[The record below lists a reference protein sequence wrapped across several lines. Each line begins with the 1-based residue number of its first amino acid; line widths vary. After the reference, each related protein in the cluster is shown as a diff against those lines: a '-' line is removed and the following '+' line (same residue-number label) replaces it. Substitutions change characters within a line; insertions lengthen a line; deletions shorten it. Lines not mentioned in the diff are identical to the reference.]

1 MRISWNFKA
10 ILHYN
15 LIQTLNNMKNKNFSF
30 FEYDTIERD
39 SLKDIYDSSFPETQ
53 GKITGKDLS
62 NNGFERVVVNS
73 VDNEKGIALAET
85 SFGQTIVIDTNKE
98 EKHMRRLGFPSIE
111 IEDGHVIDV
120 VIYKDKGGSFN
131 GSISAGYEKALKKE
145 LHRSIKEEDCAYKVR
160 VKNVCNGGFMV
171 DLSGIECFLPGSLA
185 AANRIINFSDYVGKE
200 VHVMVEVYDQRRDI
214 FVVSFKKYLKK
225 IIDKEVQNL
234 SFSSRYEGTV
244 TGASNSGVF
253 VEWDEIYTGIIP
265 MDDSNR
271 ENLGKL
277 NAGDVVEFYVTDIKN
292 PQRITLSVTQANGKM
307 RSLQELKDSSEQI
320 LGENTELKI
329 YRGEVTKIKTFG
341 IFVKMENGLSGLVE
355 KEKLVSSIKE
365 YEVGQEVNCSILSV
379 DTSTLKVQLIEK
391 QKIG

>member
-1 MRISWNFKA
+1 MGISWNFKA

-98 EKHMRRLGFPSIE
+98 EKHMRKLGFPSIE
-111 IEDGHVIDV
+111 IENGHVIDV
-120 VIYKDKGGSFN
+120 VIHKDKGGSFN
-131 GSISAGYEKALKKE
+131 GSISAGYEKALKRE

-200 VHVMVEVYDQRRDI
+200 VHVMVEVYDQKRDI

-292 PQRITLSVTQANGKM
+292 PQRITLSVTQANEKM
-307 RSLQELKDSSEQI
+307 KSLQELKDSSEQI

-341 IFVKMENGLSGLVE
+341 IFVKMENGLSGLIE